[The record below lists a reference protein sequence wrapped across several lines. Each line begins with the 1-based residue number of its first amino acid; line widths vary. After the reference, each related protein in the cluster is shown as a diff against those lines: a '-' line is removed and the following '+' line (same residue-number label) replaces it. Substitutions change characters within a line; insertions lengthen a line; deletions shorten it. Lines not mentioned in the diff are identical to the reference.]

1 MDRALPCRALP
12 CRALPCRALPCR
24 ALLMIREYSRP
35 LTRADWRNSNPIIT
49 PLNLLLELC
58 SKSYEEREN
67 RRRMRLI
74 NKTIKN
80 IRSTEWYWMYDTIR
94 MYGLKK
100 YYLLYFEKYGVKY
113 NRRINIYKID
123 GIKDAIDHYNY
134 YHTKY
139 NGRYNDWIR
148 YNDYI

>member
-1 MDRALPCRALP
+1 MARALPCQQFLPCRALP
-12 CRALPCRALPCR
+12 CRALQL
-24 ALLMIREYSRP
+24 IREYSRP
-35 LTRADWRNSNPIIT
+35 LTRADWRKSKPIVT

-58 SKSYEEREN
+58 SKSYEEQGN

-74 NKTIKN
+74 NKTIQN
-80 IRSTEWYWMYDTIR
+80 IRNTEWYWMYDTIR

-113 NRRINIYKID
+113 NRHINIYKID
-123 GIKDAIDHYNY
+123 GIKDAIETYNY
-134 YHTKY
+134 YYIKY

-148 YNDYI
+148 YNA